1 MACGASDEDNGD
13 GDYGH
18 CGEEEH
24 SEIILEIKNH
34 FDAADAHGGEDGGD
48 DNDEKAAAGEVPRW

>member
-1 MACGASDEDNGD
+1 MED
-13 GDYGH
+13 
-18 CGEEEH
+18 

-34 FDAADAHGGEDGGD
+34 FDAADAHGGEDEDGGD

>member
-1 MACGASDEDNGD
+1 MED
-13 GDYGH
+13 
-18 CGEEEH
+18 

-48 DNDEKAAAGEVPRW
+48 DNDEKAAAGELCRGGNGGDRVSD